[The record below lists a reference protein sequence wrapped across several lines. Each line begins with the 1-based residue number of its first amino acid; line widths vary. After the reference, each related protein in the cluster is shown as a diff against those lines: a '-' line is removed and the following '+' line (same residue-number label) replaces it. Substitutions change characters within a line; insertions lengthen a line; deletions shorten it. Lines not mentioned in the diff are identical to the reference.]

1 MTQYESYSIIGFFQ
15 VLYFP
20 RFIGFG
26 ISLLRWAFVRAFV
39 RAFVTMAKHV
49 KGGS

>member
-26 ISLLRWAFVRAFV
+26 ISFLRTAFV
-39 RAFVTMAKHV
+39 RAFVTVAKDV